1 MASLL
6 VACGQKG
13 PLFLPATAG
22 TAAKPVQQLPSAPE
36 DSMPRAPL
44 PPMQSTS
51 APGVPSGVV
60 TNH

>member
-1 MASLL
+1 MGSLL
-6 VACGQKG
+6 GACGQKG
-13 PLFLPATAG
+13 PLYLPAKAG
-22 TAAKPVQQLPSAPE
+22 TAAKSVQHLPSAPE

-51 APGVPSGVV
+51 SPGMPSGVV